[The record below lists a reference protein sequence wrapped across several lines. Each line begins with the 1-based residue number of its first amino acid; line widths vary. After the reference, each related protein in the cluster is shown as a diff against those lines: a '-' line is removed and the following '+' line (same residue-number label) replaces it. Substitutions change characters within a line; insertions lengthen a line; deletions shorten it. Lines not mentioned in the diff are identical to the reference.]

1 MKPATIEFLKKRFAS
16 YYNGDLKGAGAVYT
30 PTSMPQREWGFLF
43 FSKTPKPSMRRHLA
57 FNTEEDL
64 QTYLKSM
71 TPAHVYYSSAYYAH
85 PSAPQMAD
93 KEWLGADLIFDLDAD
108 HILHAAYDVMLSR
121 VKEELF
127 KLIDMLTGELGF
139 TRKDL
144 KINFSGGRGYHI
156 HIPLL
161 SVRNWGTS
169 ERREVVNYVSGTG
182 ISAESMFSA
191 GENNKWRLRFSAA
204 ADAELA
210 EIEELVTKSPE
221 DAVSKLT
228 GISGFTE
235 KNVLPFCKNISHLR
249 GTLQQNPSSLK
260 DNILLKNILS
270 MENNPSFR
278 DKFLSHAAQCDEP
291 VSTDVKRLIRYPG
304 SLHGGSGMRVVPIDI
319 DDLNDFDPLIGA
331 VVFGDRNTQVT
342 CKFPLKMTMLENT
355 YSLEQGVNTVP
366 EALAVFLC
374 CRGIAEYGVVEI

>member
-43 FSKTPKPSMRRHLA
+43 FSETPKPSMRRHLT
-57 FNTEEDL
+57 FTTEEDL

-139 TRKDL
+139 ARKDL

-161 SVRNWGTS
+161 SVRGWGS
-169 ERREVVNYVSGTG
+169 AERREVVNYVSGTG

-191 GENNKWRLRFSAA
+191 GETSKWRLRFTEA
-204 ADAELA
+204 ADAELS
-210 EIEELVTKSPE
+210 ELAAKPADE
-221 DAVSKLT
+221 AVSTLA

-235 KNVLPFCKNISHLR
+235 KNALPFYKTIPRLR
-249 GTLQQNPSSLK
+249 DALEQNPSSLM
-260 DNILLKNILS
+260 DNTLLKNILS
-270 MENNPSFR
+270 VETNPGFR
-278 DKFLSHAAQCDEP
+278 EKFLSYAAQCDEP

-319 DDLNDFDPLIGA
+319 DDLNDFDPLVDA
-331 VVFGDRNTQVT
+331 VVFGDKNTQVT
-342 CKFPLKMTMLENT
+342 CRFPLKMTMLENT

-374 CRGIAEYGVVEI
+374 CRGIAEYGAVDI

>member
-1 MKPATIEFLKKRFAS
+1 MKPATLEYLKKRFAS
-16 YYNGDLKGAGAVYT
+16 YYNGELKGAGAVYA
-30 PTSMPQREWGFLF
+30 PSSMSQREWGFLY
-43 FSKTPKPSMRRHLA
+43 FSEVPKPSMRRHLA

-71 TPAHVYYSSAYYAH
+71 TPAHVYYSSAYYAQ
-85 PSAPQMAD
+85 PAAPLMAD

-139 TRKDL
+139 ARKDL
-144 KINFSGGRGYHI
+144 RVNFSGGRGYHI

-161 SVRNWGTS
+161 SVRNWGPN

-182 ISAESMFSA
+182 ISAESMFTA
-191 GENNKWRLRFSAA
+191 GDTNKWKLRFTAA
-204 ADAELA
+204 ADAEFA
-210 EIEELVTKSPE
+210 DIAAKSPE
-221 DAVSKLT
+221 EAVSTLC

-235 KNVLPFCKNISHLR
+235 KNALPFCTNIPHLR
-249 GTLQQNPSSLK
+249 DMLEQNPSSLK
-260 DNILLKNILS
+260 DNTLVKNLLS
-270 MENNPSFR
+270 VENNPSFHE
-278 DKFLSHAAQCDEP
+278 KLLSYAAQTDEP
-291 VSTDVKRLIRYPG
+291 VTTDVKRLIRYPG
-304 SLHGGSGMRVVPIDI
+304 SLHGGSGMRVVPVDI
-319 DDLNDFDPLIGA
+319 DDLQEFDPLVDA
-331 VVFGDRNTQVT
+331 VVFGEKNTQVT
-342 CKFPLKMTMLENT
+342 CRFPLKMTMLENT

-374 CRGIAEYGVVEI
+374 CRGIAEYGAVEL